1 VTAPDVQLLLA
12 APQAPSGFVSPGSV
26 YASNGRWISTT
37 QLNSA
42 VALNNIFPDLTGPQN
57 AAGQVDYQCL
67 FVFNTDDTDTI
78 ANVFAWIPT
87 SSVVGAVEWA
97 VGADTTPV
105 SAFNATV
112 TPQAG
117 FISSPT
123 IAPTTVTNFI
133 DSVTEPSEG
142 AALSSL
148 PPGHVAAFWIRR
160 TAVNSPATTDPPAG
174 FNIQVS
180 FDVVT

>member
-1 VTAPDVQLLLA
+1 MTAPVVTLLLA

-26 YASNGRWISTT
+26 YNSNGRWASTT
-37 QLNSA
+37 QIDAS
-42 VALNNIFPDLTGPQN
+42 VPLNNLFPDLTGPQN

-78 ANVFAWIPT
+78 TNVFAWIPT
-87 SSVVGAVEWA
+87 SSVLGAVEWA
-97 VGADTTPV
+97 VGADTSPV

-112 TPQAG
+112 NPQAG

-123 IAPTTVTNFI
+123 IAPGTVASFVNPVAQA
-133 DSVTEPSEG
+133 SSG

-148 PPGHVAAFWIRR
+148 APGHVAAFWIRR
-160 TAVNSPATTDPPAG
+160 TAVNSPAFQGAG
-174 FNIQVS
+174 FDIQVT